1 METRGSKRK
10 SSATNVSDIEDENS
24 MKKQRVVLG
33 EISNSNNASESPIS
47 NPEVSGR
54 VRNSRIK
61 RVEASRKT
69 LSSVDS
75 DFDIEN
81 KVPESFTAKSIPDVK
96 FSDPQ
101 NCEPFVDDI
110 DSYLHSME
118 REIKRR
124 PKFNYIERVQR
135 DVTTHM
141 RGILVDWMVEVAEE
155 YKLLPDT
162 LFLSVSYVDRFL
174 SLKRVSKPKLQ
185 LLGVSSMLIAA
196 KYEEMTPPRV
206 EDFVLI
212 TDNTYEKSEVVKMEA
227 NILKCLRFEL
237 GNPTA
242 KTFVRRFAGIG
253 CENNSA
259 KKLKFDCLCNYLAEL
274 SLLEYCCLKFLPS
287 LVAASATF
295 LARYITWPKLHPW
308 PATLCKFTRYNVAEL
323 KECVIVLHDL
333 FLARRGGSYPAIRE
347 KYKQHKFKNVAH
359 LASPPQLPTSLFEDE

>member
-1 METRGSKRK
+1 MKTRASKRK
-10 SSATNVSDIEDENS
+10 SSAANVSDVEDQNS

-33 EISNSNNASESPIS
+33 EISNSNNVSVSPIS

-61 RVEASRKT
+61 RVAATRKA

-75 DFDIEN
+75 NIDTEN
-81 KVPESFTAKSIPDVK
+81 KAPESFTEKSITEVK

-101 NCEPFVDDI
+101 NCEPFVHEI
-110 DSYLHSME
+110 DSYLCSME

-124 PKFNYIERVQR
+124 PIFNYIERVQCE
-135 DVTTHM
+135 VTTQM

-174 SLKRVSKPKLQ
+174 SLNRVPKLKLQ

-196 KYEEMTPPRV
+196 KYEEMTPPHV
-206 EDFVLI
+206 ENFVLI
-212 TDNTYEKSEVVKMEA
+212 TDSTYNKSEVVKMEA
-227 NILKCLRFEL
+227 DILKSLRFEI

-253 CENNSA
+253 CENNKA
-259 KKLKFDCLCNYLAEL
+259 KKLKFECLCNYLVEL

-308 PATLCKFTRYNVAEL
+308 TTTLCKFTGYNAADL
-323 KECVIVLHDL
+323 KECVLVLHEL
-333 FLARRGGSYPAIRE
+333 FMARKGGSFPAIRE
-347 KYKQHKFKNVAH
+347 KYKQHKFKNVAY
-359 LASPPQLPTSLFEDE
+359 LPSPPQLPRSLFEDE